1 MIVAPLAHNWRLSDR
16 PDLRSMNVLSR
27 VFKALD
33 MHGPEALPCFDGATQ
48 ILAGSDYGGQHPS
61 SQYESLAFV
70 IADAMKLRSW
80 DEARMRCRKAHLPDG
95 RRMSFKS
102 LNDKLRVAALPEF
115 LSAADLVPGL
125 LLVVLFD
132 KQIGS
137 IFAADEDQPEAAE
150 EFKSLFEWPTRT
162 QERMLRVCHVMAL
175 VLAGL
180 SRELQNVLWVTDED
194 EIAANVERHTLFT
207 RVFGNIA
214 SHYLEHQLGHLRVA
228 TTASDTGR
236 RDLEDFV
243 AIADLAAGAICHN
256 LNAYGATGLSSVP
269 GLVVPPP
276 PGSPPKVDKL
286 LDWFSND
293 ATPLR
298 RLVLSVDAVPNSRK
312 LKVRHLE
319 LLGSSSLIRSRL

>member
-1 MIVAPLAHNWRLSDR
+1 
-16 PDLRSMNVLSR
+16 MNVLNW
-27 VFKALD
+27 VFKTLD
-33 MHGPEALPCFDGATQ
+33 MHRPGRLPSFDAATQ
-48 ILAGSDYGGQHPS
+48 ILTGSDYGGQHPS
-61 SQYESLAFV
+61 SQYESLAFA
-70 IADAMKLRSW
+70 IADAMKLRPW
-80 DEARMRCRKAHLPDG
+80 DEARVRCRKAHLPDG

-102 LNDKLRVAALPEF
+102 LNDKLRVAALPDF

-137 IFAADEDQPEAAE
+137 IFDADEEQPKVPD
-150 EFKSLFEWPTRT
+150 EFRKLFKWPART
-162 QERMLRVCHVMAL
+162 QERMLRICHVMAL

-180 SRELQNVLWVTDED
+180 SREMQNVLWITDED

-207 RVFGNIA
+207 KAFGNIA
-214 SHYLEHQLGHLRVA
+214 SHYLEHRLGHLRVA
-228 TTASDTGR
+228 TTASDTGK

-243 AIADLAAGAICHN
+243 AIADLAAGAICHC
-256 LNAYGATGLSSVP
+256 LNAYGATGLSSVA

-276 PGSPPKVDKL
+276 PGAPPKVDKL

-298 RLVLSVDAVPNSRK
+298 RLVLSIDVVPSPRK
-312 LKVRHLE
+312 LMVRHLD
-319 LLGSSSLIRSRL
+319 LVGSNSLFRLRL